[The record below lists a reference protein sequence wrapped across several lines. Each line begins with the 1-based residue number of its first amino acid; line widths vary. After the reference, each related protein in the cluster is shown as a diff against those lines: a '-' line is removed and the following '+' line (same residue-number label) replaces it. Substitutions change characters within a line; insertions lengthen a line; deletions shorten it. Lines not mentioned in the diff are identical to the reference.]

1 MSLKEPRV
9 FNRGARPRIVAID
22 CGMKYNI
29 MRCFARRGVELT
41 VVPYDYDFGAVRG
54 GRAVV
59 RAPQGGC
66 N

>member
-1 MSLKEPRV
+1 MPFSNPNARNLVAEVSLKVPRV

-41 VVPYDYDFGAVRG
+41 EI
-54 GRAVV
+54 GRAHV
-59 RAPQGGC
+59 
-66 N
+66 